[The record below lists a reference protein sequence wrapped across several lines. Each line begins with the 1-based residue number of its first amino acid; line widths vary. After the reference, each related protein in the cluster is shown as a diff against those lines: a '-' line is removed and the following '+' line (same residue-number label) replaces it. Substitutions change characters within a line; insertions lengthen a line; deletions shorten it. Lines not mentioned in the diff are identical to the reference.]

1 MRIDVI
7 TLFPQMFDLAREN
20 GITRVALEKGHI
32 HLGCYNPRDHASDNY
47 RTVDDRPY
55 GGGPG
60 MVLMAE
66 PLAKCIDSMRED
78 NSGPLICLSPQGE
91 RLDQNKVAEL
101 ARLDQL
107 SLLCGRYEG
116 IDERIIDS
124 RVDREISIGDYIV
137 AGGEFPALVIIE
149 AIARLLPGVL
159 GNVDSAV
166 EESFVDGLL
175 DCPHYTRPEVFEQ
188 REVPQILLSGDHAK
202 IAQWR
207 LKQSLGRTWKRRPDL
222 IRSRH
227 LNELEK
233 KLLREFQLEQQDD

>member
-20 GITRVALEKGHI
+20 GITRVALEKGQI
-32 HLGCYNPRDHASDNY
+32 LLGCYNPRDYAPDNY

-66 PLAKCIDSMRED
+66 PLAKCIDSMRDD
-78 NSGPLICLSPQGE
+78 NSGPLIGLSPQGE
-91 RLDQNKVAEL
+91 KLDQNMVAEL

-116 IDERIIDS
+116 IDERIMSS

-159 GNVDSAV
+159 GNASSAI
-166 EESFVDGLL
+166 EESFADGLL
-175 DCPHYTRPEVFEQ
+175 DCPHYTRPEIFEQ
-188 REVPQILLSGDHAK
+188 RAVPSVLLSGNHER
-202 IAQWR
+202 IEQWR

-222 IRSRH
+222 IRNRH
-227 LNELEK
+227 LSELEK
-233 KLLREFQLEQQDD
+233 KLLNEFQLEQQYD

>member
-20 GITRVALEKGHI
+20 GITRVALEKGQI
-32 HLGCYNPRDHASDNY
+32 LLGCYNPRDHALDNY

-66 PLAKCIDSMRED
+66 PLAKCIDSMRVD
-78 NSGPLICLSPQGE
+78 NCGPLIGLSPQGE
-91 RLDQNKVAEL
+91 KLDQNMVAEL

-116 IDERIIDS
+116 IDERIISS
-124 RVDREISIGDYIV
+124 RVDKEISIGDYIV

-159 GNVDSAV
+159 GNASSAI
-166 EESFVDGLL
+166 EESFEDGLL
-175 DCPHYTRPEVFEQ
+175 DCPHYTRPEIFEQ
-188 REVPQILLSGDHAK
+188 RAVPSVLLSGNHEK

-222 IRSRH
+222 IRNRH
-227 LNELEK
+227 LSELEK
-233 KLLREFQLEQQDD
+233 KLLSEFQLEQQDD

>member
-20 GITRVALEKGHI
+20 GITRVALEKGQI
-32 HLGCYNPRDHASDNY
+32 LLGCYNPRDHALDNY

-66 PLAKCIDSMRED
+66 PLAKCIDSMRVD
-78 NSGPLICLSPQGE
+78 NSGPLIGLSPQGE
-91 RLDQNKVAEL
+91 KLDQNMVAEL

-116 IDERIIDS
+116 IDERIISS
-124 RVDREISIGDYIV
+124 RVDKEISIGDYIV

-159 GNVDSAV
+159 GNASSAI
-166 EESFVDGLL
+166 EESFEGGLL
-175 DCPHYTRPEVFEQ
+175 DCPHYTRPEIFEQ
-188 REVPQILLSGDHAK
+188 RAVPSVLLSGNHEK

-222 IRSRH
+222 IRNRH
-227 LNELEK
+227 LSELEK
-233 KLLREFQLEQQDD
+233 KLLSEFQLEQQDD